1 MDLSSKAQVFTL
13 AIVCLNMISCEVFE
27 GKISHER
34 IVISAFGE
42 TLSLEKLSTRIPDA
56 MSIEDSTL
64 MAERIIEGWI
74 REHVLL
80 AEVEKNISEFNH
92 DFEADVTAYRNA
104 LLVSHFESR
113 YVASRLDGKVE
124 ETEIETFHNDHA
136 ELFLLQEHMVRAV
149 YIQLPGKETQ
159 LDSVRVWLEES
170 DSLSIPKLEQWCIEH
185 GAHFA
190 LDFDYWWFLSD
201 LLDQIPMQIYRVED
215 QLRQRKVIEFT
226 DNKKRYLLRML
237 EHQFKDL
244 PSPIGVARERIVDL
258 ILQER
263 RRTLLEDLRDDL
275 VKEAWAQGEIIRD
288 SIPT

>member
-1 MDLSSKAQVFTL
+1 MEMSNKALVFTL
-13 AIVCLNMISCEVFE
+13 AIVGLNMMSCEMFE
-27 GKISHER
+27 RKTSQER

-42 TLSLEKLSTRIPDA
+42 TLSLDKLSKRIPDV

-113 YVASRLDGKVE
+113 YVASRIDGNVE
-124 ETEIETFHNDHA
+124 ENEIENFHNEHA
-136 ELFLLQEHMVRAV
+136 DLFLLQEHVVRALYV
-149 YIQLPGKETQ
+149 QLPGEETQ
-159 LDSVRVWLEES
+159 LDSVRTWLEAS

-201 LLDQIPMQIYRVED
+201 LLDQIPMQIYRIED
-215 QLRQRKVIEFT
+215 QLRLRKVIEFT
-226 DNKKRYLLRML
+226 DDNKRYLLRIL

-244 PSPIGVARERIVDL
+244 PSPIGVARDRIVDL
-258 ILQER
+258 IIQAR

>member
-1 MDLSSKAQVFTL
+1 MNTSSKALAFTL
-13 AIVCLNMISCEVFE
+13 AIVCVNMISCEVFE
-27 GKISHER
+27 SKTSRER

-42 TLSLEKLSTRIPDA
+42 TLSLDKLSKRIPDV
-56 MSIEDSTL
+56 MSVEDSTL

-113 YVASRLDGKVE
+113 YVASRIDGDVAE
-124 ETEIETFHNDHA
+124 NEIETFHNDHA
-136 ELFLLQEHMVRAV
+136 DLFLLQENVVRALYV
-149 YIQLPGKETQ
+149 QLPGEETQ
-159 LDSVRVWLEES
+159 LDSVRTWLEAS

-226 DNKKRYLLRML
+226 DDNKRYLLRIL

-244 PSPIGVARERIVDL
+244 PSPIGIARERIVDL

>member
-1 MDLSSKAQVFTL
+1 MNTSNKALVFTL
-13 AIVCLNMISCEVFE
+13 AIVCVNMISCEVFE
-27 GKISHER
+27 SKTSRER

-42 TLSLEKLSTRIPDA
+42 TLSLDQLSTRIPNE
-56 MSIEDSTL
+56 MSFEDSTL

-80 AEVEKNISEFNH
+80 SEVEKNISEFDH

-113 YVASRLDGKVE
+113 YVASRLDGNVE
-124 ETEIETFHNDHA
+124 ENEIETFHNEHA
-136 ELFLLQEHMVRAV
+136 DLFLLQEHVVRAL
-149 YIQLPGKETQ
+149 YLQLPGEETQ
-159 LDSVRVWLEES
+159 LDSVRTWLESS

-226 DNKKRYLLRML
+226 DDNKRYLLRIL

-244 PSPIGVARERIVDL
+244 PYPIGIARERIVDL

>member
-1 MDLSSKAQVFTL
+1 MDTSSKTLVFTL
-13 AIVCLNMISCEVFE
+13 AILCLNMMSCEGLE
-27 GKISHER
+27 SETSRER

-42 TLSLEKLSTRIPDA
+42 TLSLDQLSTRIPDE
-56 MSIEDSTL
+56 MSLEDSTL

-80 AEVEKNISEFNH
+80 SEVEKNISEFNH

-113 YVASRLDGKVE
+113 YVASRLDGNVE
-124 ETEIETFHNDHA
+124 ENEIETFHNEHA
-136 ELFLLQEHMVRAV
+136 DLFLLQEHVVRAL
-149 YIQLPGKETQ
+149 YIQLPGEETQ
-159 LDSVRVWLEES
+159 LDSVRTWLEAS

-201 LLDQIPMQIYRVED
+201 LLDQIPMQIYRIED
-215 QLRQRKVIEFT
+215 QLRQRKVIEFKE
-226 DNKKRYLLRML
+226 DNKKYLLRIL

-244 PSPIGVARERIVDL
+244 PSPIGIARERIVDL
-258 ILQER
+258 IIQSR
-263 RRTLLEDLRDDL
+263 RRSLLEDLRDDL
-275 VKEAWAQGEIIRD
+275 VKEAWAQGEILRD

>member
-1 MDLSSKAQVFTL
+1 MDTSSKALVFTL
-13 AIVCLNMISCEVFE
+13 AIVCLNMMSCDVFE
-27 GKISHER
+27 RKTSHER

-42 TLSLEKLSTRIPDA
+42 TLSIDKLSTRIPDA

-226 DNKKRYLLRML
+226 DDNKRYLLRIL

-244 PSPIGVARERIVDL
+244 PSPIGIARERIVDL

>member
-1 MDLSSKAQVFTL
+1 MEMSNKALVFTL
-13 AIVCLNMISCEVFE
+13 AIVGLNMMSCEMFE
-27 GKISHER
+27 RKTSQER

-42 TLSLEKLSTRIPDA
+42 TLSLDKLSKRIPDV

-113 YVASRLDGKVE
+113 YVASRIDGNVE
-124 ETEIETFHNDHA
+124 ENEIENFHNEHA
-136 ELFLLQEHMVRAV
+136 DLFLLQEHVVRALYV
-149 YIQLPGKETQ
+149 QLPGEETQ
-159 LDSVRVWLEES
+159 LDSVRTWLEAS

-201 LLDQIPMQIYRVED
+201 LLDQIPMQIYRIED

-226 DNKKRYLLRML
+226 DDNKRYLLRIL

-244 PSPIGVARERIVDL
+244 PSPIGVARDRIVDL
-258 ILQER
+258 IIQAR

>member
-1 MDLSSKAQVFTL
+1 MNTSSKALVFTL
-13 AIVCLNMISCEVFE
+13 AIVYVNMISCEVFE
-27 GKISHER
+27 SKTSRER

-42 TLSLEKLSTRIPDA
+42 TLSLDKLSKRIPDV
-56 MSIEDSTL
+56 MSVEDSTL

-113 YVASRLDGKVE
+113 YVASRIDGDVAE
-124 ETEIETFHNDHA
+124 NEIETFHNDHA
-136 ELFLLQEHMVRAV
+136 DLFLLQENVVRALYV
-149 YIQLPGKETQ
+149 QLPGEETQ
-159 LDSVRVWLEES
+159 LDSVRTWLEAS

-226 DNKKRYLLRML
+226 DDNKRYLLRIL

-244 PSPIGVARERIVDL
+244 PSPIGIARERIVDL

>member
-27 GKISHER
+27 RKISHER

-113 YVASRLDGKVE
+113 YVASRLDGNVE

-136 ELFLLQEHMVRAV
+136 DLFLLQEHVVRALYV
-149 YIQLPGKETQ
+149 QLPGEETQ
-159 LDSVRVWLEES
+159 LDSVRTWLEES

-226 DNKKRYLLRML
+226 DDNKRYLLRIL

-244 PSPIGVARERIVDL
+244 PSPIGIARERIVDL

>member
-1 MDLSSKAQVFTL
+1 MNTSSKALVFTL
-13 AIVCLNMISCEVFE
+13 AIVCVNMISCEVFE
-27 GKISHER
+27 SKTSRER
-34 IVISAFGE
+34 IVISAFGK
-42 TLSLEKLSTRIPDA
+42 TLSLDKLSKRIPDV
-56 MSIEDSTL
+56 MSVEDSTL

-113 YVASRLDGKVE
+113 YVASRIDGDVAE
-124 ETEIETFHNDHA
+124 NEIETFHNDHA
-136 ELFLLQEHMVRAV
+136 DLFLLQENVARALYV
-149 YIQLPGKETQ
+149 QLPGEETQ
-159 LDSVRVWLEES
+159 LDSVRTWLEAS

-226 DNKKRYLLRML
+226 DDNKRYLLRIL

-244 PSPIGVARERIVDL
+244 PSPIGIARERIVDL

>member
-1 MDLSSKAQVFTL
+1 MDTSSKALVFTL
-13 AIVCLNMISCEVFE
+13 AIVCLNMMSCEVLE
-27 GKISHER
+27 RETSHER

-42 TLSLEKLSTRIPDA
+42 TLSLDRLSKRIPDA

-136 ELFLLQEHMVRAV
+136 ELFLLQEHVVRAV

>member
-1 MDLSSKAQVFTL
+1 MSNKALVFTL
-13 AIVCLNMISCEVFE
+13 AIVGLNMMSCEVFE
-27 GKISHER
+27 RKTSQER

-42 TLSLEKLSTRIPDA
+42 TLSLDKLSKRIPDV

-124 ETEIETFHNDHA
+124 ENEIETFHNEHSD
-136 ELFLLQEHMVRAV
+136 LFLLQEHVVRALYV
-149 YIQLPGKETQ
+149 QLPGEETQ
-159 LDSVRVWLEES
+159 LDSVRTWLEAS

-190 LDFDYWWFLSD
+190 LDFNYWWFLSD
-201 LLDQIPMQIYRVED
+201 LLDQIPMQIYRIED
-215 QLRQRKVIEFT
+215 QLRRRKVIEFT
-226 DNKKRYLLRML
+226 DENKRYLLRIL

-244 PSPIGVARERIVDL
+244 PSPIGIARERIVDL
-258 ILQER
+258 IIQAR

>member
-1 MDLSSKAQVFTL
+1 MDTSSKALVFTL
-13 AIVCLNMISCEVFE
+13 AFGCLNVMSCEVFE
-27 GKISHER
+27 RETSHER
-34 IVISAFGE
+34 TVISAFGE
-42 TLSLEKLSTRIPDA
+42 TLSLDRLSTRIPDA
-56 MSIEDSTL
+56 MSMEDSTL

-124 ETEIETFHNDHA
+124 ETEIETFHNNHA
-136 ELFLLQEHMVRAV
+136 ELFLLQEHVVRAV
-149 YIQLPGKETQ
+149 YIQLPGEETQ
-159 LDSVRVWLEES
+159 LDSVRIWLEAS
-170 DSLSIPKLEQWCIEH
+170 DSWSIPKLEQWCIEH

-190 LDFDYWWFLSD
+190 LDFDYWWLLSD

-226 DNKKRYLLRML
+226 DDSKRYLLRIL

-244 PSPIGVARERIVDL
+244 PSPIGIARERIVDL

>member
-1 MDLSSKAQVFTL
+1 MSNKALVFTL
-13 AIVCLNMISCEVFE
+13 AIVGLNMMSCEMFE
-27 GKISHER
+27 RKTSQER

-42 TLSLEKLSTRIPDA
+42 TLSLDKLSKRIPDV

-113 YVASRLDGKVE
+113 YVASRIDGNVE
-124 ETEIETFHNDHA
+124 ENEIENFHNEHA
-136 ELFLLQEHMVRAV
+136 DLFLLQEHVVRALYV
-149 YIQLPGKETQ
+149 QLPGEETQ
-159 LDSVRVWLEES
+159 LDSVRTWLEAS

-201 LLDQIPMQIYRVED
+201 LLDQIPMQIYRIED

-226 DNKKRYLLRML
+226 DDNKRYLLRIL

-244 PSPIGVARERIVDL
+244 PSPIGVARDRIVDL
-258 ILQER
+258 IIQAR

>member
-1 MDLSSKAQVFTL
+1 MDTSSKALVFTL
-13 AIVCLNMISCEVFE
+13 AIVCLNMMSCEVLE
-27 GKISHER
+27 RETSHER

-42 TLSLEKLSTRIPDA
+42 TLSLDRLSKRIPDA

-136 ELFLLQEHMVRAV
+136 ELFLLQEHVVRAL
-149 YIQLPGKETQ
+149 YIQLPGEETQ
-159 LDSVRVWLEES
+159 LDSVRTWLEAS

-190 LDFDYWWFLSD
+190 LDFDYWWLLSD
-201 LLDQIPMQIYRVED
+201 LLDQIPMQIYRVVSPED
-215 QLRQRKVIEFT
+215 
-226 DNKKRYLLRML
+226 
-237 EHQFKDL
+237 
-244 PSPIGVARERIVDL
+244 AR
-258 ILQER
+258 
-263 RRTLLEDLRDDL
+263 T
-275 VKEAWAQGEIIRD
+275 
-288 SIPT
+288 SI

>member
-1 MDLSSKAQVFTL
+1 MHTSSKALIFTL
-13 AIVCLNMISCEVFE
+13 AIVVLNIFSCGLSESE
-27 GKISHER
+27 TSQER
-34 IVISAFGE
+34 IVISAYGE
-42 TLSLEKLSTRIPDA
+42 SFTLDRLSSRIPDI

-64 MAERIIEGWI
+64 MAERIIEGWV
-74 REHVLL
+74 REKVLL
-80 AEVEKNISEFNH
+80 AEVKKNISEFNH

-124 ETEIETFHNDHA
+124 ENEIEAFHNEHS
-136 ELFLLQEHMVRAV
+136 ELFLLQEHVVRALYV
-149 YIQLPGKETQ
+149 QLPNGETQ
-159 LDSVRVWLEES
+159 LDSARIWLQAS

-215 QLRQRKVIEFT
+215 QLRKRKVIEFT
-226 DNKKRYLLRML
+226 DDNRRYLLRML

-244 PSPIGVARERIVDL
+244 PSPIGIARERIIDL
-258 ILQER
+258 IIQER
-263 RRTLLEDLRDDL
+263 RRALLEDLRDEL
-275 VKEAWAQGEIIRD
+275 VKEAWAHGEIIRD

>member
-1 MDLSSKAQVFTL
+1 MSNKALVFTL
-13 AIVCLNMISCEVFE
+13 AIVGLNMMSCEIFE
-27 GKISHER
+27 RKTSQER

-42 TLSLEKLSTRIPDA
+42 TLSLDKLSKRIPDV

-113 YVASRLDGKVE
+113 YVASRIDGNVE
-124 ETEIETFHNDHA
+124 ENEIENFHNEHA
-136 ELFLLQEHMVRAV
+136 DLFLLQEHVVRALYV
-149 YIQLPGKETQ
+149 QLPGEETQ
-159 LDSVRVWLEES
+159 LDSVRTWLEAS

-201 LLDQIPMQIYRVED
+201 LLDQIPMQIYRIED

-226 DNKKRYLLRML
+226 DDNKRYLLRIL

-244 PSPIGVARERIVDL
+244 PSPIGVARDRIVDL
-258 ILQER
+258 IIQAR

>member
-1 MDLSSKAQVFTL
+1 M
-13 AIVCLNMISCEVFE
+13 MSCEVFE
-27 GKISHER
+27 REKSRER

-42 TLSLEKLSTRIPDA
+42 TLSLDKLSKRIPDV
-56 MSIEDSTL
+56 MSVEDSTL

-113 YVASRLDGKVE
+113 YVASRLDGNVE
-124 ETEIETFHNDHA
+124 ENDIETFHNDHA
-136 ELFLLQEHMVRAV
+136 DLFLLQENVVRALYV
-149 YIQLPGKETQ
+149 QLPREETQ
-159 LDSVRVWLEES
+159 LDSVSTWLEAS

-226 DNKKRYLLRML
+226 DDNKRYLLRIL

-244 PSPIGVARERIVDL
+244 PSPIGIARERIVDL

>member
-1 MDLSSKAQVFTL
+1 MDTSSKALVFTL
-13 AIVCLNMISCEVFE
+13 AIVCLNMTSCEVLE
-27 GKISHER
+27 RETSHER
-34 IVISAFGE
+34 TVISAFGE
-42 TLSLEKLSTRIPDA
+42 TLSLDRLSTRIPDA
-56 MSIEDSTL
+56 MSMEDSTL

-92 DFEADVTAYRNA
+92 DFEADVMAYRNA

-113 YVASRLDGKVE
+113 YVASRLDGNVE

-136 ELFLLQEHMVRAV
+136 DLFLLQEHVVRALYV
-149 YIQLPGKETQ
+149 QLPGEETQ
-159 LDSVRVWLEES
+159 LDSVRTWLEES

-226 DNKKRYLLRML
+226 DDNKRYLLRIL

-244 PSPIGVARERIVDL
+244 PSPIGIARERIVDL

>member
-1 MDLSSKAQVFTL
+1 MNTSSKALVFTL
-13 AIVCLNMISCEVFE
+13 AIVCVNMISCEVFE
-27 GKISHER
+27 SKTSRER

-42 TLSLEKLSTRIPDA
+42 TLSLDKLSKRIPDV
-56 MSIEDSTL
+56 MSVEDSTL

-113 YVASRLDGKVE
+113 YVASRIDGDVAE
-124 ETEIETFHNDHA
+124 NEIETFHNDHA
-136 ELFLLQEHMVRAV
+136 DLFLLQENVVRALYV
-149 YIQLPGKETQ
+149 QLPGEETQ
-159 LDSVRVWLEES
+159 LDSVRTWLEAS

-226 DNKKRYLLRML
+226 DDKEFFPKTDLCKNLL
-237 EHQFKDL
+237 
-244 PSPIGVARERIVDL
+244 P
-258 ILQER
+258 
-263 RRTLLEDLRDDL
+263 
-275 VKEAWAQGEIIRD
+275 
-288 SIPT
+288 IPTMVFCPIFENPPIIEPPLICTLSAIITS

>member
-1 MDLSSKAQVFTL
+1 MGTSSKALVFTL
-13 AIVCLNMISCEVFE
+13 AIVCVNMMSCDVFE
-27 GKISHER
+27 RKKSRER

-42 TLSLEKLSTRIPDA
+42 TLSLDKLSKRIPDV
-56 MSIEDSTL
+56 MSVEDSTL

-113 YVASRLDGKVE
+113 YVASRLDGNVE
-124 ETEIETFHNDHA
+124 ESDIETFHKDHA
-136 ELFLLQEHMVRAV
+136 DLFLLQENVVRALYV
-149 YIQLPGKETQ
+149 QLPGEETQ
-159 LDSVRVWLEES
+159 LDSVSTWLEAS

-226 DNKKRYLLRML
+226 DDNKRYLLRIL

-244 PSPIGVARERIVDL
+244 PSPIGIARERIVDL

>member
-1 MDLSSKAQVFTL
+1 MSNKALVFTL
-13 AIVCLNMISCEVFE
+13 AIVGLNMMSCEVFE
-27 GKISHER
+27 RKTSQER

-42 TLSLEKLSTRIPDA
+42 TLSLDKLSKRIPDV

-113 YVASRLDGKVE
+113 YVASRIDGNVE
-124 ETEIETFHNDHA
+124 ENEIENFHNEHA
-136 ELFLLQEHMVRAV
+136 DLFLLQEHVVRALYV
-149 YIQLPGKETQ
+149 QLPGEETQ
-159 LDSVRVWLEES
+159 LDSVRTWLEAS

-201 LLDQIPMQIYRVED
+201 LLDQIPMQIYRIED

-226 DNKKRYLLRML
+226 DDNKRYLLRIL

-244 PSPIGVARERIVDL
+244 PSPIGVARDRIVDL
-258 ILQER
+258 IIQAR

>member
-1 MDLSSKAQVFTL
+1 M
-13 AIVCLNMISCEVFE
+13 MSCEVFE
-27 GKISHER
+27 SKTSRER

-42 TLSLEKLSTRIPDA
+42 TLSLDQLSTRIPDE
-56 MSIEDSTL
+56 MSLEDSTL

-80 AEVEKNISEFNH
+80 SEVEKNISEFDH

-113 YVASRLDGKVE
+113 YVASRLDGNVE
-124 ETEIETFHNDHA
+124 ENEIETFHNEHA
-136 ELFLLQEHMVRAV
+136 DLFLLQEHVVRAL
-149 YIQLPGKETQ
+149 YIQLPGEETQ
-159 LDSVRVWLEES
+159 LDSVRTWLEAS

-201 LLDQIPMQIYRVED
+201 LLDQIPMQIYRIED
-215 QLRQRKVIEFT
+215 QLRQRKVIEFKE
-226 DNKKRYLLRML
+226 DNKKYLLRIL

-244 PSPIGVARERIVDL
+244 PSPIGIARERIVDL
-258 ILQER
+258 IIQSR
-263 RRTLLEDLRDDL
+263 RRSLLEDLRDDL

>member
-1 MDLSSKAQVFTL
+1 MNTSSKALVFTL
-13 AIVCLNMISCEVFE
+13 AIVCVNMISCEVFE
-27 GKISHER
+27 SKTSRER

-42 TLSLEKLSTRIPDA
+42 TLSLDKLSNRIPDV
-56 MSIEDSTL
+56 MSVEDSTL

-113 YVASRLDGKVE
+113 YVASRIDGDVAE
-124 ETEIETFHNDHA
+124 NEIETFHNDHA
-136 ELFLLQEHMVRAV
+136 DLFLLQENVVRALYV
-149 YIQLPGKETQ
+149 QLPGEETQ
-159 LDSVRVWLEES
+159 LDSVRTWLEAS

-226 DNKKRYLLRML
+226 DDNKRYLLRIL

-244 PSPIGVARERIVDL
+244 PSPIGIARERIVDL

>member
-1 MDLSSKAQVFTL
+1 MEMSNKALVFTL
-13 AIVCLNMISCEVFE
+13 AIVGLNMMSCEVFE
-27 GKISHER
+27 RKTSQER

-42 TLSLEKLSTRIPDA
+42 TLSLDKLSKRIPDV

-113 YVASRLDGKVE
+113 YVASRIDGNVE
-124 ETEIETFHNDHA
+124 ENEIENFHNEHA
-136 ELFLLQEHMVRAV
+136 DLFLLQEHVVRALYV
-149 YIQLPGKETQ
+149 QLPGEETQ
-159 LDSVRVWLEES
+159 LDSVRTWLEAS

-201 LLDQIPMQIYRVED
+201 LLDQIPMQIYRIED

-226 DNKKRYLLRML
+226 DDNKRYLLRIL

-244 PSPIGVARERIVDL
+244 PSPIGVARDRIVDL
-258 ILQER
+258 IIQAR

>member
-1 MDLSSKAQVFTL
+1 MDTSSKALVFTL
-13 AIVCLNMISCEVFE
+13 AIVCLNMMSCDVFE
-27 GKISHER
+27 RKTSHER

-42 TLSLEKLSTRIPDA
+42 TLSIDKLSTRIPDA

-113 YVASRLDGKVE
+113 YVASRLDGNVE

-136 ELFLLQEHMVRAV
+136 DLFLLQEHVVRALYV
-149 YIQLPGKETQ
+149 QLPGEETQ
-159 LDSVRVWLEES
+159 LDSVRIWLEES

-190 LDFDYWWFLSD
+190 LDFEYWWFLSD

-226 DNKKRYLLRML
+226 DDNKGYLLRIL

>member
-1 MDLSSKAQVFTL
+1 MDTSSKALVFTL
-13 AIVCLNMISCEVFE
+13 AIVCLNMMSCEVFE
-27 GKISHER
+27 RKTSHER

-42 TLSLEKLSTRIPDA
+42 TLSLDRLSTRIPDA

-80 AEVEKNISEFNH
+80 AEVKKNISEFNH

-136 ELFLLQEHMVRAV
+136 ELFLLQEHVVRAL
-149 YIQLPGKETQ
+149 YLQLPGEETQ
-159 LDSVRVWLEES
+159 LDSVRTWLEAS

-215 QLRQRKVIEFT
+215 QLRQRKVIEFKD
-226 DNKKRYLLRML
+226 DNKRYLLRIL

-244 PSPIGVARERIVDL
+244 PSPIEIARERIVDL